1 MASHTRSGRLSQ
13 PALRWADEM
22 VDRQAADRSQ
32 GRRRGGGDDHGRGP
46 AGEQLLIEGGAEV
59 LDLEEDEQEPGIEE
73 EVVNNE
79 VERQDDNDFGNL
91 TERLEAPLPGP
102 RVTQP
107 EDESPDGWHLID
119 MLGVEDCFHCS
130 FSTMQDVP
138 GEFQMTWT
146 HAWATVLRREV
157 EAESDLAKERALK
170 WMAFLSQGLED
181 TLKGSK
187 GRQRC
192 GFKTFSCSEPG
203 RVEHPGDHV
212 AVRCGKSKRKRAETS
227 WKEADKA
234 GGEDGGGRE
243 AEEGGV
249 EVD

>member
-1 MASHTRSGRLSQ
+1 MRRMQREQ
-13 PALRWADEM
+13 PNE
-22 VDRQAADRSQ
+22 
-32 GRRRGGGDDHGRGP
+32 
-46 AGEQLLIEGGAEV
+46 EQLLIEGGADDLDQEEV
-59 LDLEEDEQEPGIEE
+59 EQEPGIEE

-91 TERLEAPLPGP
+91 TERMEAPLPGP

-138 GEFQMTWT
+138 SEFQMTWT

-170 WMAFLSQGLED
+170 WMAFLSQGLLR
-181 TLKGSK
+181 TPRRG
-187 GRQRC
+187 
-192 GFKTFSCSEPG
+192 
-203 RVEHPGDHV
+203 
-212 AVRCGKSKRKRAETS
+212 A
-227 WKEADKA
+227 KA
-234 GGEDGGGRE
+234 GRR
-243 AEEGGV
+243 
-249 EVD
+249 